1 MGVGLALRQVATV
14 GRTNQVLST
23 EDISM
28 YRFQVKAPTQSGEMI
43 GMVGSI
49 PQLGSWDI
57 KKYLPLRTSGDR
69 YPIWWVDVEIDPLT
83 LPDSEAKSEAKIEY
97 KYVRVAANG
106 KTVWECENEANRWV
120 PIELDHI
127 NSSTS
132 TIIVDDQ
139 AFGYIPAYPY
149 GYLEKAIALAPDS
162 KSAIPSPD
170 GLKVLVIGSSVAMGC
185 SAWLL
190 KGWASHLG
198 QALQEKYGHQLVNRS
213 QLGANVTST
222 IERFTSVVAP
232 EKPDVVIIS
241 LSLGNEGLAYCR
253 PHDRRAVQRRFES
266 GLLLLIKMTQDLGA
280 LPIIGG
286 LYPHGDY
293 TPEHAWLLRDT
304 HHRML
309 KWGVPMLDWLDALDN
324 GYGGWKHD
332 ISLDVAHPNSQGH
345 ELMFQAINL
354 NIFQIDRV
362 QRSQAQRLI
371 LHSSK
376 TSEISIYEDKYG
388 FQVFANPESQ
398 TLRIINKSEYTYNIT
413 PTWKELQEALKRKAG
428 LTFGTS
434 YVSKNDELGLVPLL
448 SVGFNGSIENTVKI
462 PIGVDLQYCSAL
474 KFFAPQNAEILYYD
488 GHLGILKEGDRTI
501 RIINESEEEYNIHP
515 MWKEIRSAL
524 AAMPAGV
531 YHDPANPEAPF
542 RTMMIGEQGLESRVK
557 APVKSTMLLKY
568 KCKLSEINRIA
579 ILPLGDRCA
588 ARMLLYK
595 MEYDGPA
602 FPFDLARSTNLG
614 DVSDMVMNDFRDM
627 WNPDYLHYNIEE
639 GRVYHSKWSGLS
651 FGHEVEDTDDPANNM
666 QPIHER
672 MRVRYSARA
681 KRFLYTLDHCDEVLF
696 VRTGVT
702 NRGYV
707 LDLIE
712 KLTIKCKGKPF
723 RVLLISKQTSDEF
736 ANIPNLLHYD
746 LHFSPDWM
754 YDNQDYW
761 MECTKTMKEIL
772 ESLGISSQN
781 LFWCPPNP

>member
-1 MGVGLALRQVATV
+1 
-14 GRTNQVLST
+14 
-23 EDISM
+23 M
-28 YRFQVKAPTQSGEMI
+28 YRFQVKAPTQNGEMI
-43 GMVGSI
+43 GIVGSI
-49 PQLGSWDI
+49 SQFGLWDI
-57 KKYLPLRTSGDR
+57 KKYLPLQTSGDR
-69 YPIWWVDVEIDPLT
+69 YPIWWVDVEIDPSTLT
-83 LPDSEAKSEAKIEY
+83 DSEEKIEY
-97 KYVRVAANG
+97 KYVRIDANG
-106 KTVWECENEANRWV
+106 KFQWECEKETNRWI
-120 PIELDHI
+120 PIEKEHI
-127 NSSTS
+127 GSKTS
-132 TIIVDDQ
+132 TIIVDDL
-139 AFGYIPAYPY
+139 AFGNVHPCPY
-149 GYLEKAIALAPDS
+149 GYLENAIASEPES
-162 KSAIPSPD
+162 SPEKD
-170 GLKVLVIGSSVAMGC
+170 PQNGLKVLVLGSSVAMGC

-190 KGWASHLG
+190 NGWANQLG
-198 QALQEKYGHQLVNRS
+198 LTLKEKFGHQLINRS
-213 QLGANVTST
+213 QLGANVSST
-222 IERFTSVVAP
+222 IERFASVVVP
-232 EKPDVVIIS
+232 EKPDLVIIS

-253 PHDRRAVQRRFES
+253 PHDRRAVQRRYES
-266 GLLLLIKMTQDLGA
+266 GLQQLIKMTQDLGA
-280 LPIIGG
+280 IPVIGG
-286 LYPHGDY
+286 LYPNGDY
-293 TPEHAWLLRDT
+293 NPEHNWLLRDT

-309 KWGVPMLDWLDALDN
+309 RWGVPILDWLDALDD
-324 GYGGWKHD
+324 GYGGWKSG
-332 ISLDVAHPNSQGH
+332 ISLDVAHPNTAGH
-345 ELMFQAINL
+345 KLMFEAINL
-354 NIFQIDRV
+354 DIFKINRE
-362 QRSQAQRLI
+362 QRSQEQAVKS
-371 LHSSK
+371 HSS
-376 TSEISIYEDKYG
+376 TSEISIYGDKYG
-388 FQVFANPESQ
+388 FQVFANPEAQ
-398 TLRIINKSEYTYNIT
+398 TLRIINNSEYAYNIT
-413 PTWKELQEALKRKAG
+413 PTWKELQEALKRKAD

-434 YVSKNDELGLVPLL
+434 YIAKNDELGTVPLL
-448 SVGFNGSIENTVKI
+448 SVGFNGMIENTVKV

-488 GHLGILKEGDRTI
+488 GHLGILKEGDHTI

-515 MWKEIRSAL
+515 MWKEIRAAL

-614 DVSDMVMNDFRDM
+614 DVTDMVVNDFKDM
-627 WNPDYLHYNIEE
+627 WNPAYLHYNAIDN
-639 GRVYHSKWSGLS
+639 RIYHSKWSGLS

-666 QPIHER
+666 QPVHER

-681 KRFLYTLDHCDEVLF
+681 KRFLYTLEHCDEVLF

-702 NRGYV
+702 NRDYV

-712 KLTIKCKGKPF
+712 KLTVKCKDKPF

-736 ANIPNLLHYD
+736 RDIPNLLHYD

-754 YDNQDYW
+754 YDSQDYW

>member
-1 MGVGLALRQVATV
+1 
-14 GRTNQVLST
+14 
-23 EDISM
+23 M
-28 YRFQVKAPTQSGEMI
+28 YRFQVKAPTQNGEMI
-43 GMVGSI
+43 GIVGSI
-49 PQLGSWDI
+49 SQFGLWDI

-69 YPIWWVDVEIDPLT
+69 YPIWWVDVEIDPSTLT
-83 LPDSEAKSEAKIEY
+83 DSEEKIEY
-97 KYVRVAANG
+97 KYVRIDANG
-106 KTVWECENEANRWV
+106 KFQWECEKETNRWI
-120 PIELDHI
+120 PIEKEHI
-127 NSSTS
+127 GSKTS
-132 TIIVDDQ
+132 TIIVDDL
-139 AFGYIPAYPY
+139 AFGNVHPCPY
-149 GYLEKAIALAPDS
+149 GYLENAIASEPES
-162 KSAIPSPD
+162 SPEKD
-170 GLKVLVIGSSVAMGC
+170 PQNGLKVLVLGSSVAMGC

-190 KGWASHLG
+190 NGWANQLG
-198 QALQEKYGHQLVNRS
+198 LTLKEKFGHQLINRS
-213 QLGANVTST
+213 QLGANVSST
-222 IERFTSVVAP
+222 IERFASVVVP
-232 EKPDVVIIS
+232 EKPDLVIIS

-253 PHDRRAVQRRFES
+253 PHDRRAVQRRYES
-266 GLLLLIKMTQDLGA
+266 GLQQLIKMTQDLGA
-280 LPIIGG
+280 IPVIGG
-286 LYPHGDY
+286 LYPNGDY
-293 TPEHAWLLRDT
+293 NPEHNWLLRDT

-309 KWGVPMLDWLDALDN
+309 RWGVPILDWLDALYD
-324 GYGGWKHD
+324 GYGGWKSG
-332 ISLDVAHPNSQGH
+332 ISLDVAHPNTAGH
-345 ELMFQAINL
+345 KLMFEAINL
-354 NIFQIDRV
+354 DIFKINRE
-362 QRSQAQRLI
+362 QRSQEQAVKS
-371 LHSSK
+371 HSS
-376 TSEISIYEDKYG
+376 TSEISIYGDKYG
-388 FQVFANPESQ
+388 FQVFANPEAQ
-398 TLRIINKSEYTYNIT
+398 TLRIINNSEYAYNIT
-413 PTWKELQEALKRKAG
+413 PTWKELQEALKRKAD

-434 YVSKNDELGLVPLL
+434 YIAKNDELGTVPLL

-515 MWKEIRSAL
+515 MWKEIRAAL

-614 DVSDMVMNDFRDM
+614 DVTDMVVNDFKDM
-627 WNPDYLHYNIEE
+627 WNPAYLHYNAIDN
-639 GRVYHSKWSGLS
+639 RIYHSKWSGLS

-666 QPIHER
+666 QPVHER

-681 KRFLYTLDHCDEVLF
+681 KRFLYTLEHCDEVLF

-702 NRGYV
+702 NRDYV

-712 KLTIKCKGKPF
+712 KLTVKCKDKPF

-736 ANIPNLLHYD
+736 RDIPNLLHYD

-754 YDNQDYW
+754 YDSQDYW

>member
-1 MGVGLALRQVATV
+1 
-14 GRTNQVLST
+14 
-23 EDISM
+23 M
-28 YRFQVKAPTQSGEMI
+28 YRFQVKAPTQNGEMI
-43 GMVGSI
+43 GIVGSI
-49 PQLGSWDI
+49 SQFGLWDI
-57 KKYLPLRTSGDR
+57 KKYLPLQTSGDR
-69 YPIWWVDVEIDPLT
+69 YPIWWVDVEIDPSTLT
-83 LPDSEAKSEAKIEY
+83 DSEEKIEY
-97 KYVRVAANG
+97 KYVRIDANG
-106 KTVWECENEANRWV
+106 KFQWECEKETNRWI
-120 PIELDHI
+120 PIEKEHI
-127 NSSTS
+127 GSKTS
-132 TIIVDDQ
+132 TIIVDDL
-139 AFGYIPAYPY
+139 AFGNVHPCPY
-149 GYLEKAIALAPDS
+149 GYLENAIASEPES
-162 KSAIPSPD
+162 SPEKD
-170 GLKVLVIGSSVAMGC
+170 PQNGLKVLVLGSSVAMGC

-190 KGWASHLG
+190 NGWANQLG
-198 QALQEKYGHQLVNRS
+198 LTLKEKFGHQLINRS
-213 QLGANVTST
+213 QLGANVSST
-222 IERFTSVVAP
+222 IERFASVVVP
-232 EKPDVVIIS
+232 EKPDLVIIS

-253 PHDRRAVQRRFES
+253 PHDRRAVQRRYES
-266 GLLLLIKMTQDLGA
+266 GLQQLIKMTQDLGA
-280 LPIIGG
+280 IPVIGG
-286 LYPHGDY
+286 LYPNGDY
-293 TPEHAWLLRDT
+293 NPEHNWLLRDT

-309 KWGVPMLDWLDALDN
+309 RWGVPILDWLDALDD
-324 GYGGWKHD
+324 GDGGWKSG
-332 ISLDVAHPNSQGH
+332 ISLDIAHPNTAGH
-345 ELMFQAINL
+345 KLMFEAINL
-354 NIFQIDRV
+354 DIFQIDRER
-362 QRSQAQRLI
+362 RSQEQAI
-371 LHSSK
+371 KSHSS
-376 TSEISIYEDKYG
+376 TTEIAIYGDKYG
-388 FQVFANPESQ
+388 FQVFANPEAQ
-398 TLRIINKSEYTYNIT
+398 TLRIINNSEYDYNIT
-413 PTWKELQEALKRKAG
+413 STWKELQEALKRKAD

-434 YVSKNDELGLVPLL
+434 YIAKNDELGTVPLL
-448 SVGFNGSIENTVKI
+448 SVGFNGMIENTVKV

-515 MWKEIRSAL
+515 MWKEIRAAL

-614 DVSDMVMNDFRDM
+614 DVTDMVVNDFKDM
-627 WNPDYLHYNIEE
+627 WNPAYLHYNAIDN
-639 GRVYHSKWSGLS
+639 RIYHSKWSGLS

-666 QPIHER
+666 QPVHER

-681 KRFLYTLDHCDEVLF
+681 KRFLYTLEHCDEVLF

-702 NRGYV
+702 NRDYV

-712 KLTIKCKGKPF
+712 KLTVKCKDKPF

-736 ANIPNLLHYD
+736 RDIPNLLHYD

-754 YDNQDYW
+754 YDSQDYW

-772 ESLGISSQN
+772 
-781 LFWCPPNP
+781 

>member
-1 MGVGLALRQVATV
+1 
-14 GRTNQVLST
+14 
-23 EDISM
+23 M
-28 YRFQVKAPTQSGEMI
+28 YRFQVKAPTQNGEMI
-43 GMVGSI
+43 GIVGSI
-49 PQLGSWDI
+49 SQFGLWDI
-57 KKYLPLRTSGDR
+57 KKYLPLQTSGDR
-69 YPIWWVDVEIDPLT
+69 YPIWWVDVEIDPSTLT
-83 LPDSEAKSEAKIEY
+83 DSEEKIEY
-97 KYVRVAANG
+97 KYVRIDANG
-106 KTVWECENEANRWV
+106 KFQWECEKETNRWI
-120 PIELDHI
+120 PIEKEHI
-127 NSSTS
+127 GSKTS
-132 TIIVDDQ
+132 TIIVDDL
-139 AFGYIPAYPY
+139 AFGNVHPCPY
-149 GYLEKAIALAPDS
+149 GYLENAIASEPES
-162 KSAIPSPD
+162 SPEKD
-170 GLKVLVIGSSVAMGC
+170 PQNGLKVLVLGSSVAMGC

-190 KGWASHLG
+190 NGWANQLG
-198 QALQEKYGHQLVNRS
+198 LTLKEKFGHQLINRS
-213 QLGANVTST
+213 QLGANVSST
-222 IERFTSVVAP
+222 IERFASVVVP
-232 EKPDVVIIS
+232 EKPDLVIIS

-253 PHDRRAVQRRFES
+253 PHDRRAVQRRYES
-266 GLLLLIKMTQDLGA
+266 GLQQLIKMTQDLGA
-280 LPIIGG
+280 IPVIGG
-286 LYPHGDY
+286 LYPNGDY
-293 TPEHAWLLRDT
+293 NPEHNWLLRDT

-309 KWGVPMLDWLDALDN
+309 RWGVPILDWLDALDD
-324 GYGGWKHD
+324 GDGGWKSG
-332 ISLDVAHPNSQGH
+332 ISLDIAHPNTAGH
-345 ELMFQAINL
+345 KLMFEAINL
-354 NIFQIDRV
+354 DIFQIDRER
-362 QRSQAQRLI
+362 RSQEQAI
-371 LHSSK
+371 KSHSS
-376 TSEISIYEDKYG
+376 TTEIAIYGDKYG
-388 FQVFANPESQ
+388 FQVFANPEAQ
-398 TLRIINKSEYTYNIT
+398 TLRIINNSEYDYNIT
-413 PTWKELQEALKRKAG
+413 STWKELQEALKRKAD

-434 YVSKNDELGLVPLL
+434 YIAKNDELGTVPLL
-448 SVGFNGSIENTVKI
+448 SVGFNGMIENTVKV

-515 MWKEIRSAL
+515 MWKEIRAAL

-614 DVSDMVMNDFRDM
+614 DVTDMVVNDFKDM
-627 WNPDYLHYNIEE
+627 WNPAYLHYNAIDN
-639 GRVYHSKWSGLS
+639 RIYHSKWSGLS

-666 QPIHER
+666 QPVHER

-681 KRFLYTLDHCDEVLF
+681 KRFLYTLEHCDEVLF

-702 NRGYV
+702 NRDYV

-712 KLTIKCKGKPF
+712 KLTVKCKDKPF

-736 ANIPNLLHYD
+736 RDIPNLLHYD

-754 YDNQDYW
+754 YDSQDYW

>member
-1 MGVGLALRQVATV
+1 
-14 GRTNQVLST
+14 
-23 EDISM
+23 M
-28 YRFQVKAPTQSGEMI
+28 YRFQVKAPTQNGEMI
-43 GMVGSI
+43 GIVGSI
-49 PQLGSWDI
+49 SQFGLWDI
-57 KKYLPLRTSGDR
+57 KKYLPLQTSGDR
-69 YPIWWVDVEIDPLT
+69 YPIWWVDVEIDPSTLT
-83 LPDSEAKSEAKIEY
+83 DSEEKIEY
-97 KYVRVAANG
+97 KYVRIDANG
-106 KTVWECENEANRWV
+106 NAQWECEKDTNRWV
-120 PIELDHI
+120 PIEPEHI
-127 NSSTS
+127 GSKNS
-132 TIIVDDQ
+132 TIIVDDLT
-139 AFGYIPAYPY
+139 FGYVQPFPY
-149 GYLEKAIALAPDS
+149 GYIENAIASEPES
-162 KSAIPSPD
+162 SPEKD
-170 GLKVLVIGSSVAMGC
+170 PQNGLKVLVLGSSVAMGC

-190 KGWASHLG
+190 NGWANQLG
-198 QALQEKYGHQLVNRS
+198 LTLKEKFGHQLINRS
-213 QLGANVTST
+213 QLGANVSST
-222 IERFTSVVAP
+222 IERFASVVVP
-232 EKPDVVIIS
+232 EKPDLVIIS

-253 PHDRRAVQRRFES
+253 PHDRRAVQRRYES
-266 GLLLLIKMTQDLGA
+266 GLQQLIKMTQDLGA
-280 LPIIGG
+280 IPVIGG
-286 LYPHGDY
+286 LYPNGDY
-293 TPEHAWLLRDT
+293 NPEHNWLLRDT

-309 KWGVPMLDWLDALDN
+309 RWGVPILDWLDVLDD
-324 GYGGWKHD
+324 GDGGWKSG
-332 ISLDVAHPNSQGH
+332 ISLDIAHPNTAGH
-345 ELMFQAINL
+345 KLMIEAINL
-354 NIFQIDRV
+354 DIFQIDRER
-362 QRSQAQRLI
+362 RSQEQAI
-371 LHSSK
+371 KSHSS
-376 TSEISIYEDKYG
+376 TTEIAIYGDKYG
-388 FQVFANPESQ
+388 FQVFANPEAQ
-398 TLRIINKSEYTYNIT
+398 TLRIINNSEYDYNIT
-413 PTWKELQEALKRKAG
+413 STWKELQEALKRKAD

-434 YVSKNDELGLVPLL
+434 YIAKNDELGTVPLL
-448 SVGFNGSIENTVKI
+448 SVGFNGMIENTVKV

-488 GHLGILKEGDRTI
+488 GHLGILKEGDHTI

-515 MWKEIRSAL
+515 MWKEIRAAL

-614 DVSDMVMNDFRDM
+614 DVTDMVVNDFKDM
-627 WNPDYLHYNIEE
+627 WNPAYLHYNAIDN
-639 GRVYHSKWSGLS
+639 RIYHSKWSGLS

-666 QPIHER
+666 QPVHER

-681 KRFLYTLDHCDEVLF
+681 KRFLYTLEHCDEVLF

-702 NRGYV
+702 NRDYV

-712 KLTIKCKGKPF
+712 KLTVKCKDKPF

-736 ANIPNLLHYD
+736 RDIPNLLHYD

-754 YDNQDYW
+754 YDSQDYW

>member
-1 MGVGLALRQVATV
+1 
-14 GRTNQVLST
+14 
-23 EDISM
+23 M
-28 YRFQVKAPTQSGEMI
+28 YRFQVKAPTQNGEMI
-43 GMVGSI
+43 GIVGSI
-49 PQLGSWDI
+49 SQFGLWDI
-57 KKYLPLRTSGDR
+57 KKYLPLQTSGDR
-69 YPIWWVDVEIDPLT
+69 YPIWWVDVEIDPSTLT
-83 LPDSEAKSEAKIEY
+83 DSEEKIEY
-97 KYVRVAANG
+97 KYVRIDANG
-106 KTVWECENEANRWV
+106 KFQWECEKETNRWI
-120 PIELDHI
+120 PIEKEHI
-127 NSSTS
+127 GSKTS
-132 TIIVDDQ
+132 TIIVDDL
-139 AFGYIPAYPY
+139 AFGNVHPCPY
-149 GYLEKAIALAPDS
+149 GYLENAIASEPES
-162 KSAIPSPD
+162 SPEKD
-170 GLKVLVIGSSVAMGC
+170 PQNGLKVLVLGSSVAMGC

-190 KGWASHLG
+190 NGWANQLG
-198 QALQEKYGHQLVNRS
+198 LTLKEKFGHQLINRS
-213 QLGANVTST
+213 QLGANVSST
-222 IERFTSVVAP
+222 IERFASVVVP
-232 EKPDVVIIS
+232 EKPDLVIIS

-253 PHDRRAVQRRFES
+253 PHDRRAVQRRYES
-266 GLLLLIKMTQDLGA
+266 GLQQLIKMTQDLGA
-280 LPIIGG
+280 IPVIGG
-286 LYPHGDY
+286 LYPNGDY
-293 TPEHAWLLRDT
+293 NPEHNWLLRDT

-309 KWGVPMLDWLDALDN
+309 RWGVPILDWLDALDD
-324 GYGGWKHD
+324 GDGGWKSG
-332 ISLDVAHPNSQGH
+332 ISLDIAHPNTAGH
-345 ELMFQAINL
+345 KLMFEAINL
-354 NIFQIDRV
+354 DIFQIDRER
-362 QRSQAQRLI
+362 RSQEQAI
-371 LHSSK
+371 KSHSS
-376 TSEISIYEDKYG
+376 TTEIAIYGDKYG
-388 FQVFANPESQ
+388 FQVFANPEAQ
-398 TLRIINKSEYTYNIT
+398 TLRIINNSEYDYNIT
-413 PTWKELQEALKRKAG
+413 STWKELQEALKRKAD

-434 YVSKNDELGLVPLL
+434 YIAKNDELGTVPLL

-515 MWKEIRSAL
+515 MWKEIRAAL

-614 DVSDMVMNDFRDM
+614 DVTDMVVNDFKDM
-627 WNPDYLHYNIEE
+627 WNPAYLHYNAIDN
-639 GRVYHSKWSGLS
+639 RIYHSKWSGLS

-666 QPIHER
+666 QPVHER

-681 KRFLYTLDHCDEVLF
+681 KRFLYTLEHCDEVLF

-702 NRGYV
+702 NRDYV

-712 KLTIKCKGKPF
+712 KLTVKCKDKPF

-736 ANIPNLLHYD
+736 RDIPNLLHYD

-754 YDNQDYW
+754 YDSQDYW

>member
-1 MGVGLALRQVATV
+1 VR
-14 GRTNQVLST
+14 
-23 EDISM
+23 
-28 YRFQVKAPTQSGEMI
+28 
-43 GMVGSI
+43 
-49 PQLGSWDI
+49 
-57 KKYLPLRTSGDR
+57 
-69 YPIWWVDVEIDPLT
+69 ID
-83 LPDSEAKSEAKIEY
+83 
-97 KYVRVAANG
+97 ANG
-106 KTVWECENEANRWV
+106 KFQWECEKETNRWI
-120 PIELDHI
+120 PIEKEHI
-127 NSSTS
+127 GSKTS
-132 TIIVDDQ
+132 TIIVDDL
-139 AFGYIPAYPY
+139 AFGNVHPCPY
-149 GYLEKAIALAPDS
+149 GYLENAIASEPES
-162 KSAIPSPD
+162 SPEKD
-170 GLKVLVIGSSVAMGC
+170 PQNGLKVLVLGSSVAMGC

-190 KGWASHLG
+190 NGWANQLG
-198 QALQEKYGHQLVNRS
+198 LTLKEKFGHQLINRS
-213 QLGANVTST
+213 QLGANVSST
-222 IERFTSVVAP
+222 IERFASVVVP
-232 EKPDVVIIS
+232 EKPDLVIIS

-253 PHDRRAVQRRFES
+253 PHDRRAVQRRYES
-266 GLLLLIKMTQDLGA
+266 GLQQLIKMTQDLGA
-280 LPIIGG
+280 IPVIGG
-286 LYPHGDY
+286 LYPNGDY
-293 TPEHAWLLRDT
+293 NPEHNWLLRDT

-309 KWGVPMLDWLDALDN
+309 RWGVPILDWLDALDD
-324 GYGGWKHD
+324 GDGGWKSG
-332 ISLDVAHPNSQGH
+332 ISLDIAHPNTAGH
-345 ELMFQAINL
+345 KLMFEAINL
-354 NIFQIDRV
+354 DIFQIDRER
-362 QRSQAQRLI
+362 RSQEQAI
-371 LHSSK
+371 KSHSS
-376 TSEISIYEDKYG
+376 TTEIAIYGDKYG
-388 FQVFANPESQ
+388 FQVFANPEAQ
-398 TLRIINKSEYTYNIT
+398 TLRIINNSEYAYNIT
-413 PTWKELQEALKRKAG
+413 PTWKELQEALKRKAD

-434 YVSKNDELGLVPLL
+434 YIAKNDELGTVPLL
-448 SVGFNGSIENTVKI
+448 SVGFNGMIENTVKV

-515 MWKEIRSAL
+515 MWKEIRAAL

-614 DVSDMVMNDFRDM
+614 DVTDMVVNDFKDM
-627 WNPDYLHYNIEE
+627 WNPAYLHYNAIDN
-639 GRVYHSKWSGLS
+639 RIYHSKWSGLS

-666 QPIHER
+666 QPVHER

-681 KRFLYTLDHCDEVLF
+681 KRFLYTLEHCDEVLF

-702 NRGYV
+702 NRDYV

-712 KLTIKCKGKPF
+712 KLTVKCKDKPF

-736 ANIPNLLHYD
+736 RDIPNLLHYD

-754 YDNQDYW
+754 YDSQDYW

>member
-1 MGVGLALRQVATV
+1 
-14 GRTNQVLST
+14 
-23 EDISM
+23 M
-28 YRFQVKAPTQSGEMI
+28 YRFQVKAPTQNGEMI
-43 GMVGSI
+43 GIVGSI
-49 PQLGSWDI
+49 SQFGLWDI
-57 KKYLPLRTSGDR
+57 KKYLPLQTSGDR
-69 YPIWWVDVEIDPLT
+69 YPIWWVDVEIDPSTLT
-83 LPDSEAKSEAKIEY
+83 DSEEKIEY
-97 KYVRVAANG
+97 KYVRIDANG
-106 KTVWECENEANRWV
+106 KFQWECEKETNRWI
-120 PIELDHI
+120 PIEKEHI
-127 NSSTS
+127 GSKTS
-132 TIIVDDQ
+132 TIIVDDL
-139 AFGYIPAYPY
+139 AFGNVHPCPY
-149 GYLEKAIALAPDS
+149 GYLENAIASEPES
-162 KSAIPSPD
+162 SPEKD
-170 GLKVLVIGSSVAMGC
+170 PQNGLKVLVLGSSVAMGC

-190 KGWASHLG
+190 NGWANQLG
-198 QALQEKYGHQLVNRS
+198 LTLKEKFGHQLINRS
-213 QLGANVTST
+213 QLGANVSST
-222 IERFTSVVAP
+222 IERFASVVVP
-232 EKPDVVIIS
+232 EKPDLVIIS

-253 PHDRRAVQRRFES
+253 PHDRRAVQRRYES
-266 GLLLLIKMTQDLGA
+266 GLQQLIKMTQDLGA
-280 LPIIGG
+280 IPVIGG
-286 LYPHGDY
+286 LYPNGDY
-293 TPEHAWLLRDT
+293 NPEHNWLLRDT

-309 KWGVPMLDWLDALDN
+309 RWGVPILDWLDALDD
-324 GYGGWKHD
+324 GDGGWKSG
-332 ISLDVAHPNSQGH
+332 ISLDIAHPNTAGH
-345 ELMFQAINL
+345 KLMFEAINL
-354 NIFQIDRV
+354 DIFQVDRER
-362 QRSQAQRLI
+362 RSQEQAVKS
-371 LHSSK
+371 HSS
-376 TSEISIYEDKYG
+376 TSEISIYGDKYG
-388 FQVFANPESQ
+388 FQVFANPEAQ
-398 TLRIINKSEYTYNIT
+398 TLRIINNSEYAYNIT
-413 PTWKELQEALKRKAG
+413 PTWKELQEALKRKAD

-434 YVSKNDELGLVPLL
+434 YIAKNDELGTVPLL
-448 SVGFNGSIENTVKI
+448 SVGFNGMIENTVKV

-515 MWKEIRSAL
+515 MWKEIRAAL

-614 DVSDMVMNDFRDM
+614 DVTDMVVNDFKDM
-627 WNPDYLHYNIEE
+627 WNPAYLHYNAIDN
-639 GRVYHSKWSGLS
+639 RIYHSKWSGLS

-666 QPIHER
+666 QPVHER

-681 KRFLYTLDHCDEVLF
+681 KRFLYTLEHCDEVLF

-702 NRGYV
+702 NRDYV

-712 KLTIKCKGKPF
+712 KLTVKCKDKPF

-736 ANIPNLLHYD
+736 RDIPNLLHYD

-754 YDNQDYW
+754 YDSQDYW

>member
-1 MGVGLALRQVATV
+1 
-14 GRTNQVLST
+14 
-23 EDISM
+23 M
-28 YRFQVKAPTQSGEMI
+28 YRFQVKAPTQNGEMI
-43 GMVGSI
+43 GIVGSI
-49 PQLGSWDI
+49 SQFGLWDI

-69 YPIWWVDVEIDPLT
+69 YPIWWVDVEIDPSTLT
-83 LPDSEAKSEAKIEY
+83 DSEEKIEY
-97 KYVRVAANG
+97 KYVRIDANG
-106 KTVWECENEANRWV
+106 KFQWECEKETNRWI
-120 PIELDHI
+120 PIEKEHI
-127 NSSTS
+127 GSKTS
-132 TIIVDDQ
+132 TIIVDDL
-139 AFGYIPAYPY
+139 AFGNVHPCPY
-149 GYLEKAIALAPDS
+149 GYLENAIASEPES
-162 KSAIPSPD
+162 SPEKD
-170 GLKVLVIGSSVAMGC
+170 PQNGLKVLVLGSSVAMGC

-190 KGWASHLG
+190 NGWANQLG
-198 QALQEKYGHQLVNRS
+198 LTLKEKFGHQLINRS
-213 QLGANVTST
+213 QLGANVSST
-222 IERFTSVVAP
+222 IERFASVVVP
-232 EKPDVVIIS
+232 EKPDLVIIS

-253 PHDRRAVQRRFES
+253 PHDRRAVQRRYES
-266 GLLLLIKMTQDLGA
+266 GLQQLIKMTQDLGA
-280 LPIIGG
+280 IPVIGG
-286 LYPHGDY
+286 LYPNGDY
-293 TPEHAWLLRDT
+293 NPEHNWLLRDT

-309 KWGVPMLDWLDALDN
+309 RWGVPILDWLDALDD
-324 GYGGWKHD
+324 GDGGWKSG
-332 ISLDVAHPNSQGH
+332 ISLDIAHPNTAGH
-345 ELMFQAINL
+345 KLMFEAINL
-354 NIFQIDRV
+354 DIFQIDRER
-362 QRSQAQRLI
+362 RSQEQAI
-371 LHSSK
+371 KSHSS
-376 TSEISIYEDKYG
+376 TSEISIYGDKYG
-388 FQVFANPESQ
+388 FQVFANPEAQ
-398 TLRIINKSEYTYNIT
+398 TLRIINNSEYAYNIT
-413 PTWKELQEALKRKAG
+413 PTWKELQEALKRKAD

-434 YVSKNDELGLVPLL
+434 YIAKNDELGTVPLL

-488 GHLGILKEGDRTI
+488 GHLGILKEGDHTI

-515 MWKEIRSAL
+515 MWKEIRAAL

-614 DVSDMVMNDFRDM
+614 DVTDMVVNDFKDM
-627 WNPDYLHYNIEE
+627 WNPAYLHYNAIDN
-639 GRVYHSKWSGLS
+639 RIYHSKWSGLS

-666 QPIHER
+666 QPVHER

-681 KRFLYTLDHCDEVLF
+681 KRFLYTLEHCDEVLF

-702 NRGYV
+702 NRDYV

-712 KLTIKCKGKPF
+712 KLTVKCKDKPF

-736 ANIPNLLHYD
+736 RDIPNLLHYD

-754 YDNQDYW
+754 YDSQDYW

>member
-1 MGVGLALRQVATV
+1 
-14 GRTNQVLST
+14 
-23 EDISM
+23 M
-28 YRFQVKAPTQSGEMI
+28 YRFQVKAPTQNGEMI
-43 GMVGSI
+43 GIVGSI
-49 PQLGSWDI
+49 SQFGSWDF

-83 LPDSEAKSEAKIEY
+83 LPDSEERIEY
-97 KYVRVAANG
+97 KYVRIDANG
-106 KTVWECENEANRWV
+106 KAQWECEKDTNRWV
-120 PIELDHI
+120 PIELEHI
-127 NSSTS
+127 GSKNS
-132 TIIVDDQ
+132 TIIVDDLT
-139 AFGYIPAYPY
+139 FGYVQPFPY
-149 GYLEKAIALAPDS
+149 GYIETAIASEAETKPETD
-162 KSAIPSPD
+162 AQN
-170 GLKVLVIGSSVAMGC
+170 GLKVLVLGSSVAMGC

-190 KGWASHLG
+190 NGWANQLG
-198 QALQEKYGHQLVNRS
+198 LTLKEKFGHQLINRS
-213 QLGANVTST
+213 QLGANVSST
-222 IERFTSVVAP
+222 IERFASVVVP
-232 EKPDVVIIS
+232 EKPDLVIIS

-253 PHDRRAVQRRFES
+253 PHDRRAVQRRYES
-266 GLLLLIKMTQDLGA
+266 GLQQLIKMTQDLGA
-280 LPIIGG
+280 IPVIGG

-293 TPEHAWLLRDT
+293 NPEHNWLLRDT

-309 KWGVPMLDWLDALDN
+309 RWGVPILDWLDVLDD
-324 GYGGWKHD
+324 GDGGWKSE
-332 ISLDVAHPNSQGH
+332 ISLDIAHPNTAGH
-345 ELMFQAINL
+345 KLMFEVIDL
-354 NIFQIDRV
+354 DIFQIDRER
-362 QRSQAQRLI
+362 RSQEQAI
-371 LHSSK
+371 KSHSS
-376 TSEISIYEDKYG
+376 TTEISIYGDKYG
-388 FQVFANPESQ
+388 FQVFANPEAQ

-501 RIINESEEEYNIHP
+501 RVINESEEEYNIHP

-614 DVSDMVMNDFRDM
+614 DVSDMVMNDFQDM

-702 NRGYV
+702 NRDYV

-723 RVLLISKQTSDEF
+723 RVLLISKQTSNEF

-772 ESLGISSQN
+772 KSLGISSQN

>member
-1 MGVGLALRQVATV
+1 
-14 GRTNQVLST
+14 
-23 EDISM
+23 M
-28 YRFQVKAPTQSGEMI
+28 YRFQVKAPTQNGEMI
-43 GMVGSI
+43 GIVGSI
-49 PQLGSWDI
+49 SQFGSWDF

-83 LPDSEAKSEAKIEY
+83 LPDSEGRIEY
-97 KYVRVAANG
+97 KYVRIDANG
-106 KTVWECENEANRWV
+106 KAQWECEKDTNRWV
-120 PIELDHI
+120 PIELEHI
-127 NSSTS
+127 GSKNS
-132 TIIVDDQ
+132 TIIVDDLT
-139 AFGYIPAYPY
+139 FGYVQPFPY
-149 GYLEKAIALAPDS
+149 GYIENAIASEPES
-162 KSAIPSPD
+162 SPEKD
-170 GLKVLVIGSSVAMGC
+170 PQNGLKVLVLGSSVAMGC

-190 KGWASHLG
+190 NGWANQLG
-198 QALQEKYGHQLVNRS
+198 LTLKEKFGHQLINRS
-213 QLGANVTST
+213 QLGANVSST
-222 IERFTSVVAP
+222 IERFASVVVP
-232 EKPDVVIIS
+232 EKPDLVIIS

-253 PHDRRAVQRRFES
+253 PHDRRAVQRRYES
-266 GLLLLIKMTQDLGA
+266 GLQQLIKMTQDLGA
-280 LPIIGG
+280 IPVIGG

-293 TPEHAWLLRDT
+293 NPEHNWLLRDT

-309 KWGVPMLDWLDALDN
+309 RWGVSILDWLDVLDD
-324 GYGGWKHD
+324 GDGGWKSE
-332 ISLDVAHPNSQGH
+332 ISLDVAHPNTAGH
-345 ELMFQAINL
+345 KLMFEVIDL
-354 NIFQIDRV
+354 DIFQIDHE
-362 QRSQAQRLI
+362 QRSQEQAI
-371 LHSSK
+371 KSHSS
-376 TSEISIYEDKYG
+376 TTEISIYGDKYG
-388 FQVFANPESQ
+388 FQVFANPEAQ
-398 TLRIINKSEYTYNIT
+398 TLRIINNSKHDYNIT
-413 PTWKELQEALKRKAG
+413 PTWKELQEALKRKAD
-428 LTFGTS
+428 LTFGTT
-434 YVSKNDELGLVPLL
+434 YVAKNDELGTVPLL
-448 SVGFNGSIENTVKI
+448 SVGFNGTIENTVGI

-524 AAMPAGV
+524 GAMPAGV

-614 DVSDMVMNDFRDM
+614 DVTDMVVNDFKDL
-627 WNPDYLHYNIEE
+627 WNPAYLHYNATDNRI
-639 GRVYHSKWSGLS
+639 YHSKWSGLS

-681 KRFLYTLDHCDEVLF
+681 KRFLYTLEHCDEVLF

-702 NRGYV
+702 NRDYV

-712 KLTIKCKGKPF
+712 KLTIKCKDKPF
-723 RVLLISKQTSDEF
+723 QVLLISKQTSDEF
-736 ANIPNLLHYD
+736 RDIPNLLHYD

-754 YDNQDYW
+754 YDSQDYW

>member
-1 MGVGLALRQVATV
+1 
-14 GRTNQVLST
+14 
-23 EDISM
+23 M
-28 YRFQVKAPTQSGEMI
+28 YRFQVKAPTQNGEMI
-43 GMVGSI
+43 GIVGSI
-49 PQLGSWDI
+49 SQFGLWDI
-57 KKYLPLRTSGDR
+57 KKYLPLQTSGDR
-69 YPIWWVDVEIDPLT
+69 YPIWWVDVEIDPSTLT
-83 LPDSEAKSEAKIEY
+83 DSEEKIEY
-97 KYVRVAANG
+97 KYVRIDANG
-106 KTVWECENEANRWV
+106 KFQWECEKETNRWI
-120 PIELDHI
+120 PIEKEHI
-127 NSSTS
+127 GSKTS
-132 TIIVDDQ
+132 TIIVDDL
-139 AFGYIPAYPY
+139 AFGNVHPCPY
-149 GYLEKAIALAPDS
+149 GYLENAIASEPES
-162 KSAIPSPD
+162 SPEKD
-170 GLKVLVIGSSVAMGC
+170 PQNGLKVLVLGSSVAMGC

-190 KGWASHLG
+190 NGWANQLG
-198 QALQEKYGHQLVNRS
+198 LTLKEKFGHQLINRS
-213 QLGANVTST
+213 QLGANVSST
-222 IERFTSVVAP
+222 IERFASVVVP
-232 EKPDVVIIS
+232 EKPDLVIIS

-253 PHDRRAVQRRFES
+253 PHDRRAVQRRYES
-266 GLLLLIKMTQDLGA
+266 GLQQLIKMTQDLGA
-280 LPIIGG
+280 IPVIGG
-286 LYPHGDY
+286 LYPNGDY
-293 TPEHAWLLRDT
+293 NPEHNWLLRDT

-309 KWGVPMLDWLDALDN
+309 RWGVPILDWLDALYD
-324 GYGGWKHD
+324 GYGGWKSG
-332 ISLDVAHPNSQGH
+332 ISLDVAHPNTAGH
-345 ELMFQAINL
+345 KLMFEAINL
-354 NIFQIDRV
+354 DIFKINRE
-362 QRSQAQRLI
+362 QRSQEQAVKS
-371 LHSSK
+371 HSS
-376 TSEISIYEDKYG
+376 TSEISIYGDKYG
-388 FQVFANPESQ
+388 FQVFANPEAQ
-398 TLRIINKSEYTYNIT
+398 TLRIINNSEYAYNIT
-413 PTWKELQEALKRKAG
+413 PTWKELQEALKRKAD

-434 YVSKNDELGLVPLL
+434 YIAKNDELGTVPLL

-488 GHLGILKEGDRTI
+488 GHLGILKEGDHTI

-515 MWKEIRSAL
+515 MWKEIRAAL

-614 DVSDMVMNDFRDM
+614 DVTDMVVNDFKDM
-627 WNPDYLHYNIEE
+627 WNPAYLHYNAIDN
-639 GRVYHSKWSGLS
+639 RIYHSKWSGLS

-666 QPIHER
+666 QPVHER

-681 KRFLYTLDHCDEVLF
+681 KRFLYTLEHCDEVLF

-702 NRGYV
+702 NRDYV

-712 KLTIKCKGKPF
+712 KLTVKCKDKPF

-736 ANIPNLLHYD
+736 RDIPNLLHYD

-754 YDNQDYW
+754 YDSQDYW

>member
-1 MGVGLALRQVATV
+1 
-14 GRTNQVLST
+14 
-23 EDISM
+23 M
-28 YRFQVKAPTQSGEMI
+28 YRFQVKAPTQNGEMI
-43 GMVGSI
+43 GIVGSI
-49 PQLGSWDI
+49 SQFGSWDI

-83 LPDSEAKSEAKIEY
+83 LPDAEEKIEY
-97 KYVRVAANG
+97 KYVRIDANG
-106 KTVWECENEANRWV
+106 KAQWECEKETNRWV
-120 PIELDHI
+120 PIEIEHI
-127 NSSTS
+127 GSKTS
-132 TIIVDDQ
+132 TIIVDDLS
-139 AFGYIPAYPY
+139 FGYVHPFPY
-149 GYLEKAIALAPDS
+149 GYLENAIAAEPEAKPETHS
-162 KSAIPSPD
+162 QN

-190 KGWASHLG
+190 KGWANQLG
-198 QALQEKYGHQLVNRS
+198 QALKEKFGHQLINRS

-222 IERFTSVVAP
+222 IERFASVVVP
-232 EKPDVVIIS
+232 EKPDLVIIS

-253 PHDRRAVQRRFES
+253 PHDRRAVQRRYES
-266 GLLLLIKMTQDLGA
+266 GLQQLIKMTQDLGA
-280 LPIIGG
+280 IPVIGG
-286 LYPHGDY
+286 LYPNGDY
-293 TPEHAWLLRDT
+293 NPEHNWLLRDT

-309 KWGVPMLDWLDALDN
+309 RWGVPILDWLDALDD
-324 GYGGWKHD
+324 GDGGWKSG
-332 ISLDVAHPNSQGH
+332 ISLDIAHPNTAGH
-345 ELMFQAINL
+345 KLMFEAINL
-354 NIFQIDRV
+354 DIFQIDRER
-362 QRSQAQRLI
+362 RSQEQAI
-371 LHSSK
+371 KSHSS
-376 TSEISIYEDKYG
+376 TTEISIYVDKYG
-388 FQVFANPESQ
+388 FQVFANPEAQ
-398 TLRIINKSEYTYNIT
+398 TLRIINNSKYDYNIT
-413 PTWKELQEALKRKAG
+413 STWKELQEALKRKAD

-434 YVSKNDELGLVPLL
+434 YVAKNDELGTVPLL

-515 MWKEIRSAL
+515 MWKEIRAAL

-614 DVSDMVMNDFRDM
+614 DVSDMVMNDFQDM
-627 WNPDYLHYNIEE
+627 WNPEYLHYNIEE

-723 RVLLISKQTSDEF
+723 RVLLISKQTSEEF
-736 ANIPNLLHYD
+736 ANIPNLLHYE

>member
-1 MGVGLALRQVATV
+1 
-14 GRTNQVLST
+14 
-23 EDISM
+23 M
-28 YRFQVKAPTQSGEMI
+28 YRFQVKAPTQNGEMI
-43 GMVGSI
+43 GIVGSI
-49 PQLGSWDI
+49 SQFGSWDF

-83 LPDSEAKSEAKIEY
+83 LPDSEGRIEY
-97 KYVRVAANG
+97 KYVRIDANG
-106 KTVWECENEANRWV
+106 KAQWECEKDTNRWV
-120 PIELDHI
+120 PIELEHI
-127 NSSTS
+127 GSKNS
-132 TIIVDDQ
+132 TIIVDDLT
-139 AFGYIPAYPY
+139 FGYVQPFPY
-149 GYLEKAIALAPDS
+149 GYIENAIASEPES
-162 KSAIPSPD
+162 SPEKD
-170 GLKVLVIGSSVAMGC
+170 PQNGLKVLVLGSSVAMGC

-190 KGWASHLG
+190 NGWANQLG
-198 QALQEKYGHQLVNRS
+198 LTLKEKFGHQLINRS
-213 QLGANVTST
+213 QLGANVSST
-222 IERFTSVVAP
+222 IERFASVVVP
-232 EKPDVVIIS
+232 EKPDLVIIS
-241 LSLGNEGLAYCR
+241 LSVGNEGLAYCR
-253 PHDRRAVQRRFES
+253 PPDRRAVQRRYES
-266 GLLLLIKMTQDLGA
+266 GLQQLIKMTQDLGA
-280 LPIIGG
+280 IPVIGG

-293 TPEHAWLLRDT
+293 NPEHNWLLRDT

-309 KWGVPMLDWLDALDN
+309 RWGVSILDWLDVLDD
-324 GYGGWKHD
+324 GDGGWKSE
-332 ISLDVAHPNSQGH
+332 ISLDVAHPNTAGH
-345 ELMFQAINL
+345 KLMFEVIDL
-354 NIFQIDRV
+354 DIFQIDHE
-362 QRSQAQRLI
+362 QRSQEQAI
-371 LHSSK
+371 KSHSS
-376 TSEISIYEDKYG
+376 TTEISIYGDKYG
-388 FQVFANPESQ
+388 FQVFANPEAQ
-398 TLRIINKSEYTYNIT
+398 TLRIINNSKHDYNIT
-413 PTWKELQEALKRKAG
+413 PTWKELQEALKRKAD
-428 LTFGTS
+428 LTFGTT
-434 YVSKNDELGLVPLL
+434 YVAKNDELGTVPLL
-448 SVGFNGSIENTVKI
+448 SVGFNGTIENTVGI

-614 DVSDMVMNDFRDM
+614 DVTDMVVNDFKDL
-627 WNPDYLHYNIEE
+627 WNPAYLHYNATDNRI
-639 GRVYHSKWSGLS
+639 YHSKWSGLS

-681 KRFLYTLDHCDEVLF
+681 KRFLYTLEHCDEVLF

-702 NRGYV
+702 NRDYV

-712 KLTIKCKGKPF
+712 KLTIKCKDKPF
-723 RVLLISKQTSDEF
+723 QVLLISKQTSDEF
-736 ANIPNLLHYD
+736 RDIPNLLHYD

-754 YDNQDYW
+754 YDSQDYW

>member
-1 MGVGLALRQVATV
+1 
-14 GRTNQVLST
+14 
-23 EDISM
+23 M
-28 YRFQVKAPTQSGEMI
+28 YRFQVKAPTQNGEMI
-43 GMVGSI
+43 GIVGSI
-49 PQLGSWDI
+49 SQFGLWDI

-69 YPIWWVDVEIDPLT
+69 YPIWWVDVEIDPSTLT
-83 LPDSEAKSEAKIEY
+83 DSEEKIEY
-97 KYVRVAANG
+97 KYVRIDANG
-106 KTVWECENEANRWV
+106 KFQWECEKETNRWI
-120 PIELDHI
+120 PIEKEHI
-127 NSSTS
+127 GSKTS
-132 TIIVDDQ
+132 TIIVDDL
-139 AFGYIPAYPY
+139 AFGNVHPCPY
-149 GYLEKAIALAPDS
+149 GYLENAIASEPES
-162 KSAIPSPD
+162 SPEKD
-170 GLKVLVIGSSVAMGC
+170 PQNGLKVLVLGSSVAMGC

-190 KGWASHLG
+190 NGWANQLG
-198 QALQEKYGHQLVNRS
+198 LTLKEKFGHQLINRS
-213 QLGANVTST
+213 QLGANVSST
-222 IERFTSVVAP
+222 IERFASVVVP
-232 EKPDVVIIS
+232 EKPDLVIIS

-253 PHDRRAVQRRFES
+253 PHDRRAVQRRYES
-266 GLLLLIKMTQDLGA
+266 GLQQLIKMTQDLGA
-280 LPIIGG
+280 IPVIGG
-286 LYPHGDY
+286 LYPNGDY
-293 TPEHAWLLRDT
+293 NPEHNWLLRDT

-309 KWGVPMLDWLDALDN
+309 RWGVPILDWLDALDD
-324 GYGGWKHD
+324 GDGGWKSG
-332 ISLDVAHPNSQGH
+332 ISLDIAHPNTAGH
-345 ELMFQAINL
+345 KLMFEAINL
-354 NIFQIDRV
+354 DIFQIDRER
-362 QRSQAQRLI
+362 RSQEQAI
-371 LHSSK
+371 KSHSS
-376 TSEISIYEDKYG
+376 TSEISIYGDKYG
-388 FQVFANPESQ
+388 FQVFANPEAQ
-398 TLRIINKSEYTYNIT
+398 TLRIINNSEYAYNIT
-413 PTWKELQEALKRKAG
+413 PTWKELQEALKRKAD

-434 YVSKNDELGLVPLL
+434 YIAKNDELGTVPLL
-448 SVGFNGSIENTVKI
+448 SVGFNGMIENTVKV

-515 MWKEIRSAL
+515 MWKEIRAAL

-614 DVSDMVMNDFRDM
+614 DVTDMVVNDFKDM
-627 WNPDYLHYNIEE
+627 WNPAYLHYNAIDN
-639 GRVYHSKWSGLS
+639 RIYHSKWSGLS

-666 QPIHER
+666 QPVHER

-681 KRFLYTLDHCDEVLF
+681 KRFLYTLEHCDEVLF

-702 NRGYV
+702 NRDYV

-712 KLTIKCKGKPF
+712 KLTVKCKDKPF

-736 ANIPNLLHYD
+736 RDIPNLLHYD

-754 YDNQDYW
+754 YDSQDYW

>member
-1 MGVGLALRQVATV
+1 
-14 GRTNQVLST
+14 
-23 EDISM
+23 M
-28 YRFQVKAPTQSGEMI
+28 YRFQVKAPTQNGEMI
-43 GMVGSI
+43 GIVGSI
-49 PQLGSWDI
+49 SQFGLWDI

-69 YPIWWVDVEIDPLT
+69 YPIWWVDVEIDPSTLT
-83 LPDSEAKSEAKIEY
+83 DSEEKIEY
-97 KYVRVAANG
+97 KYVRIDANG
-106 KTVWECENEANRWV
+106 KFQWECEKETNRWI
-120 PIELDHI
+120 PIEKEHI
-127 NSSTS
+127 GSKTS
-132 TIIVDDQ
+132 TIIVDDL
-139 AFGYIPAYPY
+139 AFGNVHPCPY
-149 GYLEKAIALAPDS
+149 GYLENAIASEPES
-162 KSAIPSPD
+162 SPEKD
-170 GLKVLVIGSSVAMGC
+170 PQNGLKVLVLGSSVAMGC

-190 KGWASHLG
+190 NGWANQLG
-198 QALQEKYGHQLVNRS
+198 LTLKEKFGHQLINRS
-213 QLGANVTST
+213 QLGANVSST
-222 IERFTSVVAP
+222 IERFASVVVP
-232 EKPDVVIIS
+232 EKPDLVIIS

-253 PHDRRAVQRRFES
+253 PHDRRAVQRRYES
-266 GLLLLIKMTQDLGA
+266 GLQQLIKMTQDLGA
-280 LPIIGG
+280 IPVIGG
-286 LYPHGDY
+286 LYPNGDY
-293 TPEHAWLLRDT
+293 NPEHNWLLRDT

-309 KWGVPMLDWLDALDN
+309 RWGVPILDWLDALDD
-324 GYGGWKHD
+324 GDGGWKSG
-332 ISLDVAHPNSQGH
+332 ISLDIAHPNTAGH
-345 ELMFQAINL
+345 KLMFEAINL
-354 NIFQIDRV
+354 DIFQVDRER
-362 QRSQAQRLI
+362 RSQEQAVKS
-371 LHSSK
+371 HSS
-376 TSEISIYEDKYG
+376 TSEISIYGDKYG
-388 FQVFANPESQ
+388 FQVFANPEAQ
-398 TLRIINKSEYTYNIT
+398 TLRIINNSEYAYNIT
-413 PTWKELQEALKRKAG
+413 PTWKELQEALKRKAD

-434 YVSKNDELGLVPLL
+434 YIAKNDELGTVPLL

-488 GHLGILKEGDRTI
+488 GHLGILKEGDHTI

-515 MWKEIRSAL
+515 MWKEIRAAL

-614 DVSDMVMNDFRDM
+614 DVTDMVVNDFKDM
-627 WNPDYLHYNIEE
+627 WNPAYLHYNAIDN
-639 GRVYHSKWSGLS
+639 RIYHSKWSGLS

-666 QPIHER
+666 QPVHER

-681 KRFLYTLDHCDEVLF
+681 KRFLYTLEHCDEVLF

-702 NRGYV
+702 NRDYV

-712 KLTIKCKGKPF
+712 KLTVKCKDKPF

-736 ANIPNLLHYD
+736 RDIPNLLHYD

-754 YDNQDYW
+754 YDSQDYW

>member
-1 MGVGLALRQVATV
+1 
-14 GRTNQVLST
+14 
-23 EDISM
+23 M
-28 YRFQVKAPTQSGEMI
+28 YRFQVKAPTQNGEMI
-43 GMVGSI
+43 GIVGSI
-49 PQLGSWDI
+49 SQFGSWDF

-83 LPDSEAKSEAKIEY
+83 LPDSEGRIEY
-97 KYVRVAANG
+97 KYVRIDANG
-106 KTVWECENEANRWV
+106 KAQWECEKDTNRWV
-120 PIELDHI
+120 PIELEHI
-127 NSSTS
+127 GSKNS
-132 TIIVDDQ
+132 TIIVDDLT
-139 AFGYIPAYPY
+139 FGYVQPFPY
-149 GYLEKAIALAPDS
+149 GYIENAIASEPES
-162 KSAIPSPD
+162 SPEKD
-170 GLKVLVIGSSVAMGC
+170 PQNGLKVLVLGSSVAMGC

-190 KGWASHLG
+190 NGWANQLG
-198 QALQEKYGHQLVNRS
+198 LTLKEKFGHQLINRS
-213 QLGANVTST
+213 QLGANVSST
-222 IERFTSVVAP
+222 IERFASVVVP
-232 EKPDVVIIS
+232 EKPDLVIIS

-253 PHDRRAVQRRFES
+253 PHDRRAVQRRYES
-266 GLLLLIKMTQDLGA
+266 GLQQLIKMTQDLGA
-280 LPIIGG
+280 IPVIGG

-293 TPEHAWLLRDT
+293 NPEHNWLLRDT

-309 KWGVPMLDWLDALDN
+309 RWGVSILDWLDVLDD
-324 GYGGWKHD
+324 GDGGWKSE
-332 ISLDVAHPNSQGH
+332 ISLDVAHPNTAGH
-345 ELMFQAINL
+345 KLMFEVIDL
-354 NIFQIDRV
+354 DIFQIDHE
-362 QRSQAQRLI
+362 QRSQEQVFKS
-371 LHSSK
+371 HSS
-376 TSEISIYEDKYG
+376 TTEISIYGDKYG
-388 FQVFANPESQ
+388 FQVFANPEAQ
-398 TLRIINKSEYTYNIT
+398 TLRIINNSKHDYNIT
-413 PTWKELQEALKRKAG
+413 PTWKELQEALKRKAD
-428 LTFGTS
+428 LTFGTT
-434 YVSKNDELGLVPLL
+434 YVAKNDELGTVPLL
-448 SVGFNGSIENTVKI
+448 SVGFNGTIENTVGI

-614 DVSDMVMNDFRDM
+614 DVTDMVVNDFKDL
-627 WNPDYLHYNIEE
+627 WNPAYLHYNATDNRI
-639 GRVYHSKWSGLS
+639 YHSKWSGLS

-681 KRFLYTLDHCDEVLF
+681 KRFLYTLEHCDEVLF

-702 NRGYV
+702 NRDYV

-712 KLTIKCKGKPF
+712 KLTIKCKDKPF
-723 RVLLISKQTSDEF
+723 QVLLISKQTSDEF
-736 ANIPNLLHYD
+736 RDIPNLLHYD

-754 YDNQDYW
+754 YDSQDYW

>member
-1 MGVGLALRQVATV
+1 
-14 GRTNQVLST
+14 
-23 EDISM
+23 
-28 YRFQVKAPTQSGEMI
+28 
-43 GMVGSI
+43 
-49 PQLGSWDI
+49 
-57 KKYLPLRTSGDR
+57 
-69 YPIWWVDVEIDPLT
+69 VEIDPSTLT
-83 LPDSEAKSEAKIEY
+83 DSEEKIEY
-97 KYVRVAANG
+97 KYVRIDANG
-106 KTVWECENEANRWV
+106 KFQWECEKETNRWI
-120 PIELDHI
+120 PIEKEHI
-127 NSSTS
+127 GSKTS
-132 TIIVDDQ
+132 TIIVDDL
-139 AFGYIPAYPY
+139 AFGNVHPCPY
-149 GYLEKAIALAPDS
+149 GYLENAIASEPES
-162 KSAIPSPD
+162 SPEKD
-170 GLKVLVIGSSVAMGC
+170 PQNGLKVLVLGSSVAMGC

-190 KGWASHLG
+190 NGWANQLG
-198 QALQEKYGHQLVNRS
+198 LTLKEKFGHQLINRS
-213 QLGANVTST
+213 QLGANVSST
-222 IERFTSVVAP
+222 IERFASVVVP
-232 EKPDVVIIS
+232 EKPDLVIIS

-253 PHDRRAVQRRFES
+253 PHDRRAVQRRYES
-266 GLLLLIKMTQDLGA
+266 GLQQLIKMTQDLGA
-280 LPIIGG
+280 IPVIGG
-286 LYPHGDY
+286 LYPNGDY
-293 TPEHAWLLRDT
+293 NPEHNWLLRDT

-309 KWGVPMLDWLDALDN
+309 RWGVPILDWLDVLDD
-324 GYGGWKHD
+324 GDGGWKSG
-332 ISLDVAHPNSQGH
+332 ISLDIAHPNTAGH
-345 ELMFQAINL
+345 KLMFEAINL
-354 NIFQIDRV
+354 DIFKINRE
-362 QRSQAQRLI
+362 QRSQEQAVKS
-371 LHSSK
+371 HSS
-376 TSEISIYEDKYG
+376 TSEISIYGDKYG
-388 FQVFANPESQ
+388 FQVFANPEAQ
-398 TLRIINKSEYTYNIT
+398 TLRIINNSEYDYNIT
-413 PTWKELQEALKRKAG
+413 STWKELQEALKRKAD

-434 YVSKNDELGLVPLL
+434 YIAKNDELGTVPLL
-448 SVGFNGSIENTVKI
+448 SVGFNGMIENTVKV

-515 MWKEIRSAL
+515 MWKEIRAAL

-614 DVSDMVMNDFRDM
+614 DVTDMVVNDFKDM
-627 WNPDYLHYNIEE
+627 WNPAYLHYNAIDN
-639 GRVYHSKWSGLS
+639 RIYHSKWSGLS

-666 QPIHER
+666 QPVHER

-681 KRFLYTLDHCDEVLF
+681 KRFLYTLEHCDEVLF

-702 NRGYV
+702 NRDYV

-712 KLTIKCKGKPF
+712 KLTVKCKDKPF

-736 ANIPNLLHYD
+736 RDIPNLLHYD

-754 YDNQDYW
+754 YDSQDYW

>member
-1 MGVGLALRQVATV
+1 
-14 GRTNQVLST
+14 
-23 EDISM
+23 M
-28 YRFQVKAPTQSGEMI
+28 YRFQVKAPTQNGEMI
-43 GMVGSI
+43 GIVGSI
-49 PQLGSWDI
+49 SQFGLWDI
-57 KKYLPLRTSGDR
+57 KQYLPLQTSGDR
-69 YPIWWVDVEIDPLT
+69 YPIWWVDVEIDPSTLT
-83 LPDSEAKSEAKIEY
+83 DSEEKIEY
-97 KYVRVAANG
+97 KYVRIDANG
-106 KTVWECENEANRWV
+106 KFQWECEKETNRWI
-120 PIELDHI
+120 PIEKEHI
-127 NSSTS
+127 GSKTS
-132 TIIVDDQ
+132 TIIVDDL
-139 AFGYIPAYPY
+139 AFGNVHPCPY
-149 GYLEKAIALAPDS
+149 GYLENAIASEPES
-162 KSAIPSPD
+162 SPEKD
-170 GLKVLVIGSSVAMGC
+170 PQNGLKVLVLGSSVAMGC

-190 KGWASHLG
+190 NGWANQLG
-198 QALQEKYGHQLVNRS
+198 LTLKEKFGHQLINRS
-213 QLGANVTST
+213 QLGANVSST
-222 IERFTSVVAP
+222 IERFASVVVP
-232 EKPDVVIIS
+232 EKPDLVIIS

-253 PHDRRAVQRRFES
+253 PHDRRAVQRRYES
-266 GLLLLIKMTQDLGA
+266 GLQQLIKMTQDLGA
-280 LPIIGG
+280 IPVIGG
-286 LYPHGDY
+286 LYPNGDY
-293 TPEHAWLLRDT
+293 NPEHNWLLRDT

-309 KWGVPMLDWLDALDN
+309 RWGVPILDWLDALDD
-324 GYGGWKHD
+324 GDGGWKSG
-332 ISLDVAHPNSQGH
+332 ISLDIAHPNTAGH
-345 ELMFQAINL
+345 KLMFEAINL
-354 NIFQIDRV
+354 DIFQIDRER
-362 QRSQAQRLI
+362 RSQEQAI
-371 LHSSK
+371 KSHSS
-376 TSEISIYEDKYG
+376 TTEIAIYGDKYG
-388 FQVFANPESQ
+388 FQVFANPEAQ
-398 TLRIINKSEYTYNIT
+398 TLRIINNSEYDYNIT
-413 PTWKELQEALKRKAG
+413 STWKELQEALKRKAD

-434 YVSKNDELGLVPLL
+434 YIAKNDELGTVPLL
-448 SVGFNGSIENTVKI
+448 SVGFNGMIENTVKV

-515 MWKEIRSAL
+515 MWKEIRAAL

-614 DVSDMVMNDFRDM
+614 DVTDMVVNDFKDM
-627 WNPDYLHYNIEE
+627 WNPAYLHYNAIDN
-639 GRVYHSKWSGLS
+639 RIYHSKWSGLS

-666 QPIHER
+666 QPVHER

-681 KRFLYTLDHCDEVLF
+681 KRFLYTLEHCDEVLF

-702 NRGYV
+702 NRDYV

-712 KLTIKCKGKPF
+712 KLTVKCKDKPF

-736 ANIPNLLHYD
+736 RDIPNLLHYD

-754 YDNQDYW
+754 YDSQDYW

>member
-1 MGVGLALRQVATV
+1 
-14 GRTNQVLST
+14 
-23 EDISM
+23 M
-28 YRFQVKAPTQSGEMI
+28 YRFQVKAPTQNGEMI
-43 GMVGSI
+43 GIVGSI
-49 PQLGSWDI
+49 SQFGSWDI

-69 YPIWWVDVEIDPLT
+69 YPIWWVDVEIDPLS
-83 LPDSEAKSEAKIEY
+83 LPDAEEEIEY
-97 KYVRVAANG
+97 KYVRIDANG
-106 KTVWECENEANRWV
+106 KAQWECEKETNRWV
-120 PIELDHI
+120 PIEIEHI
-127 NSSTS
+127 GSKTS
-132 TIIVDDQ
+132 TIIVDDL
-139 AFGYIPAYPY
+139 AFGYIHPFPY
-149 GYLEKAIALAPDS
+149 GYLENAIASEPES
-162 KSAIPSPD
+162 KPETYSQN
-170 GLKVLVIGSSVAMGC
+170 GLKVLVLGSSVAMGC

-190 KGWASHLG
+190 KGWANQLG
-198 QALQEKYGHQLVNRS
+198 KALKEKFGHQLVNRS

-222 IERFTSVVAP
+222 IERFSSVVVP
-232 EKPDVVIIS
+232 EKPDLVIIS

-253 PHDRRAVQRRFES
+253 PHDRRAVQRRYES
-266 GLLLLIKMTQDLGA
+266 GLQQLIKMTQDLGA
-280 LPIIGG
+280 IPVIGG
-286 LYPHGDY
+286 LYPNGDY
-293 TPEHAWLLRDT
+293 NPEHNWLLRDT

-309 KWGVPMLDWLDALDN
+309 RWGVPILDWLDALDD
-324 GYGGWKHD
+324 GDGGWKSG
-332 ISLDVAHPNSQGH
+332 ISLDVAHPNTAGH
-345 ELMFQAINL
+345 KLMFEAINL
-354 NIFQIDRV
+354 DIFQIDRER
-362 QRSQAQRLI
+362 RSQEQAI
-371 LHSSK
+371 KSHSS
-376 TSEISIYEDKYG
+376 TTEISIYGDKYG
-388 FQVFANPESQ
+388 FQVFANPEAQ
-398 TLRIINKSEYTYNIT
+398 TLRIINNSKYDYNIT
-413 PTWKELQEALKRKAG
+413 STWKELQEALKRKAG
-428 LTFGTS
+428 LTFGAS
-434 YVSKNDELGLVPLL
+434 YVAKNDELGTVPLL
-448 SVGFNGSIENTVKI
+448 SVGFNGSIENTVEI

-614 DVSDMVMNDFRDM
+614 DVTDMVVNDFKDL
-627 WNPDYLHYNIEE
+627 WNPAYLHYNATDNRI
-639 GRVYHSKWSGLS
+639 YHSKWSGLS
-651 FGHEVEDTDDPANNM
+651 FGHEVEDTDDPANDM
-666 QPIHER
+666 QPINER

-681 KRFLYTLDHCDEVLF
+681 KRFLYTLEHCDEVLF

-702 NRGYV
+702 NRDYV

-712 KLTIKCKGKPF
+712 KLTIKCKSKPF

-736 ANIPNLLHYD
+736 ADIPNLLHYD

-754 YDNQDYW
+754 YDSQDYW

>member
-1 MGVGLALRQVATV
+1 
-14 GRTNQVLST
+14 
-23 EDISM
+23 M
-28 YRFQVKAPTQSGEMI
+28 YRFQVKAPTQNGEMI
-43 GMVGSI
+43 GIVGSI
-49 PQLGSWDI
+49 SQFGSWDF

-83 LPDSEAKSEAKIEY
+83 LPDSEERIEY
-97 KYVRVAANG
+97 KYVRIDANG
-106 KTVWECENEANRWV
+106 KAQWECEKDTNRWV
-120 PIELDHI
+120 PIELEHI
-127 NSSTS
+127 GSKNS
-132 TIIVDDQ
+132 TIIVDDLT
-139 AFGYIPAYPY
+139 FGYVQPFPY
-149 GYLEKAIALAPDS
+149 GYIENAIASEPES
-162 KSAIPSPD
+162 SPEKD
-170 GLKVLVIGSSVAMGC
+170 PQNGLKVLVLGSSVAMGC

-190 KGWASHLG
+190 NGWANQLG
-198 QALQEKYGHQLVNRS
+198 LTLKEKFGHQLINRS
-213 QLGANVTST
+213 QLGANVSST
-222 IERFTSVVAP
+222 IERFASVVVP
-232 EKPDVVIIS
+232 EKPDLVIIS

-253 PHDRRAVQRRFES
+253 PHDRRAVQRRYES
-266 GLLLLIKMTQDLGA
+266 GLQQLIKMTQDLGA
-280 LPIIGG
+280 IPVIGG

-293 TPEHAWLLRDT
+293 NPEHNWLLRDT

-309 KWGVPMLDWLDALDN
+309 RWGVSILDWLDVLDD
-324 GYGGWKHD
+324 GDGGWKSE
-332 ISLDVAHPNSQGH
+332 ISLDVAHPNTAGH
-345 ELMFQAINL
+345 KLMFEVIDL
-354 NIFQIDRV
+354 DIFQIDHE
-362 QRSQAQRLI
+362 QRSQEQAI
-371 LHSSK
+371 KSHSS
-376 TSEISIYEDKYG
+376 TTEISIYGDKYG
-388 FQVFANPESQ
+388 FQVFANPEAQ
-398 TLRIINKSEYTYNIT
+398 TLRIINNSKHDYNIT
-413 PTWKELQEALKRKAG
+413 PTWKELQEALKRKAD
-428 LTFGTS
+428 LTFGTT
-434 YVSKNDELGLVPLL
+434 YVAKNDELGTVPLL
-448 SVGFNGSIENTVKI
+448 SVGFNGTIENTVGI

-614 DVSDMVMNDFRDM
+614 DVTDMVVNDFKDL
-627 WNPDYLHYNIEE
+627 WNPAYLHYNATDNRI
-639 GRVYHSKWSGLS
+639 YHSKWSGLS

-681 KRFLYTLDHCDEVLF
+681 KRFLYTLEHCDEVLF

-702 NRGYV
+702 NRDYV

-712 KLTIKCKGKPF
+712 KLTIKCKDKPF
-723 RVLLISKQTSDEF
+723 QVLLISKQTSDEF
-736 ANIPNLLHYD
+736 RDIPNLLHYD

-754 YDNQDYW
+754 YDSQDYW

>member
-1 MGVGLALRQVATV
+1 
-14 GRTNQVLST
+14 
-23 EDISM
+23 M
-28 YRFQVKAPTQSGEMI
+28 YRFQVKAPTQNGEMI
-43 GMVGSI
+43 GIVGSI
-49 PQLGSWDI
+49 SQFGSWDF

-83 LPDSEAKSEAKIEY
+83 LPDSEGRIEY
-97 KYVRVAANG
+97 KYVRIDANG
-106 KTVWECENEANRWV
+106 KAQWECEKDTNRWV
-120 PIELDHI
+120 PIELEHI
-127 NSSTS
+127 GSKNS
-132 TIIVDDQ
+132 TIIVDDLT
-139 AFGYIPAYPY
+139 FGYVQPFPY
-149 GYLEKAIALAPDS
+149 GYIENAIASEPES
-162 KSAIPSPD
+162 SPEKD
-170 GLKVLVIGSSVAMGC
+170 PQNGLKVLVLGSSVAMGC

-190 KGWASHLG
+190 NGWANQLG
-198 QALQEKYGHQLVNRS
+198 LTLKEKFGHQLINRS
-213 QLGANVTST
+213 QLGANVSST
-222 IERFTSVVAP
+222 IERFASVVVP
-232 EKPDVVIIS
+232 EKPDLVIIS

-253 PHDRRAVQRRFES
+253 PHDRRAVQRRYES
-266 GLLLLIKMTQDLGA
+266 GLQQLIKMTQDLGA
-280 LPIIGG
+280 IPVIGG

-293 TPEHAWLLRDT
+293 NPEHNWLLRDT

-309 KWGVPMLDWLDALDN
+309 RWGVSILDWLDVLDD
-324 GYGGWKHD
+324 GDGGWKSE
-332 ISLDVAHPNSQGH
+332 ISLDVAQPNTAGPK
-345 ELMFQAINL
+345 LMFEVIDL
-354 NIFQIDRV
+354 DIFQIDHE
-362 QRSQAQRLI
+362 QRSQEQAI
-371 LHSSK
+371 KSHSS
-376 TSEISIYEDKYG
+376 TTEISIYGDKYG
-388 FQVFANPESQ
+388 FQVFANPEAQ
-398 TLRIINKSEYTYNIT
+398 TLRIINNSKHDYNIT
-413 PTWKELQEALKRKAG
+413 PTWKELQEALKRKAD
-428 LTFGTS
+428 LTFGTT
-434 YVSKNDELGLVPLL
+434 YVAKNDELGTVPLL
-448 SVGFNGSIENTVKI
+448 SVGFNGTIENTVGI

-614 DVSDMVMNDFRDM
+614 DVTDMVVNDFKDL
-627 WNPDYLHYNIEE
+627 WNPAYLHYNATDNRI
-639 GRVYHSKWSGLS
+639 YHSKWSGLS

-681 KRFLYTLDHCDEVLF
+681 KRFLYTLEHCDEVLF

-702 NRGYV
+702 NRDYV

-712 KLTIKCKGKPF
+712 KLTIKCKDKPF
-723 RVLLISKQTSDEF
+723 QVLLISKQTSDEF
-736 ANIPNLLHYD
+736 RDIPNLLHYD

-754 YDNQDYW
+754 YDSQDYW